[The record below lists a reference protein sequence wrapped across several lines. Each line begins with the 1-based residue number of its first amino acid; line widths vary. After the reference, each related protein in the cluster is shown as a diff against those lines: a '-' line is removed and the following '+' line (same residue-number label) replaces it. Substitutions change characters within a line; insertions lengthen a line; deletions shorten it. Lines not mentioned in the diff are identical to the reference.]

1 MNSIFTNAARGQN
14 EDEHIY
20 TLKERFSNNQ
30 SHIYSSNND
39 DRKSNSSSERKYN
52 PNSRNPRRFS
62 EHSFRRHSRSRSRSR
77 ERYWDKQRREH
88 SYERSRSRSR
98 DRDRGDRDNKYYPK
112 DKYSWDRERD
122 WKGFSF
128 NKDFGSKKFEDFNS
142 NRRDVR
148 RSTYN
153 PSYSA
158 QFSYYENNSIKIS
171 IDFTVPDHL
180 VSKLIGKNGENVRGI
195 MNKTGAVVNFSKEVS
210 IKIYKIYKIYI
221 IV

>member
-52 PNSRNPRRFS
+52 PNRNPRRFS
-62 EHSFRRHSRSRSRSR
+62 DHSLRRHSRSRSRSR
-77 ERYWDKQRREH
+77 ERYWDKQRKGDH

-98 DRDRGDRDNKYYPK
+98 DRDNKYYNK
-112 DKYSWDRERD
+112 DKYDWNNRD
-122 WKGFSF
+122 WKNF
-128 NKDFGSKKFEDFNS
+128 NFAKDFGNKKFDDFNS
-142 NRRDVR
+142 NRRDIR

-158 QFSYYENNSIKIS
+158 QFSYFENNSIKIS

-195 MNKTGAVVNFSKEVS
+195 MNKTGAIVNFSKEVR
-210 IKIYKIYKIYI
+210 I
-221 IV
+221 II